1 MKVDYKTKYLKYK
14 RKYLKYKKNI
24 FNSRISGG
32 SDGEW
37 YTFEGEG
44 IEEGIEYNNNQGRF
58 RRKIYPNYY
67 QYGLWNNDTKEIVW
81 DLDYYDEGWGN
92 EEEEEGGDGE
102 YNEDEYGREWD
113 GEEWGEGD
121 EEEEGGDGEYN
132 EDEYGREGDGEEW
145 GEGNGEEWGEEGV
158 DEEYNEDEY
167 NEDEYNE
174 GEGDGEEW
182 GYEGEEEGGDGE
194 DEEDYKAGN
203 WGLGYDGPPSPSSS
217 SEGSHYDYEE
227 EWPPSDLSGVGAET
241 VQFPEDEFKSTLEI
255 PRLGKN
261 IHPDIKTMGL
271 EYETKLLVVGADP
284 SNYFEKISYTLR
296 NNNETDKNKYSLEGY
311 HSRNLDID
319 DAVFEPN
326 TTYAIEF
333 IYGVFQHLQEAVSCL
348 KHFKDTIKKALEADK
363 PTLEIVNKCGEI
375 VELPIVK
382 IDKFEDLSEQ
392 NNLYT
397 NCYLEDNIREPGVAV
412 YWGPHI
418 NIFARSQIT
427 IGITLETTNK
437 LFSFILSRELDFIN
451 GNRRNNFRILR
462 VQMAS
467 YILYHKLFSDPPDD
481 LEVNI
486 ICFEIIYIIVNQ
498 IHAKNMKHEYLKQFI
513 SIKPRTNI
521 GCLVSQLD
529 ENQQIIF
536 NEWWD
541 ENALFL
547 NNYITKTKGIIFNED
562 QPENN
567 ISKKIIYS
575 YDSLIYYAPMNE
587 EWLQEYKYNDIFS
600 IEEVYVIEGDSL
612 PKLHVKWDEENEV
625 PVFGSSN
632 IPSGFSSLN
641 VLEWYHPLHQEGE
654 TYNILEIRELE
665 MFDGNN
671 VLPLDHIDTGFQEF
685 IYQIQKIARYK
696 QINLFG
702 YRDYYE
708 DNFDNYLKSLNED
721 QNEEISNIIDY
732 IKNIDAYFL

>member
-1 MKVDYKTKYLKYK
+1 MKVDYKKKYLKYK
-14 RKYLKYKKNI
+14 KKYLKYKKNI
-24 FNSRISGG
+24 LNSRISGG
-32 SDGEW
+32 GDGEW
-37 YTFEGEG
+37 HKVDFDD
-44 IEEGIEYNNNQGRF
+44 IEEGIEYNHNQGIF
-58 RRKIYPNYY
+58 RRGNYDKNDY
-67 QYGLWNNDTKEIVW
+67 QYGVWNDDTSEIVW

-102 YNEDEYGREWD
+102 YNEDEYNED
-113 GEEWGEGD
+113 
-121 EEEEGGDGEYN
+121 EYN

-145 GEGNGEEWGEEGV
+145 GEGDGKEWGEGDGEEWGEEGV

-167 NEDEYNE
+167 NE

-182 GYEGEEEGGDGE
+182 GEGDGEGGDGE
-194 DEEDYKAGN
+194 DEEDYEAGN
-203 WGLGYDGPPSPSSS
+203 WELGYDGSPSSS
-217 SEGSHYDYEE
+217 SSPSPEVYHYDEE
-227 EWPPSDLSGVGAET
+227 IWPPSDLDGVGAET
-241 VQFPEDEFKSTLEI
+241 VQFPEDEFKSTLVI

-261 IHPDIKTMGL
+261 IHPHIKTMGL

-296 NNNETDKNKYSLEGY
+296 NNNKTDKNKYSLEGY

-326 TTYAIEF
+326 TKYAIEF

-348 KHFKDTIKKALEADK
+348 KHFKNTIKKALEADK

-375 VELPIVK
+375 LELPIVK
-382 IDKFEDLSEQ
+382 IDKFKDLSEQ

-397 NCYLEDNIREPGVAV
+397 NCYLNNNISEPGVAV

-437 LFSFILSRELDFIN
+437 LFAFILSRELDFIN

-467 YILYHKLFSDPPDD
+467 YILFHKLFSDPPDD
-481 LEVNI
+481 LKVNI
-486 ICFEIIYIIVNQ
+486 ICFEIIYIIVNK
-498 IHAKNMKHEYLKQFI
+498 IHARVMKNTEYLKQFI

-521 GCLVSQLD
+521 SCLVSQLD
-529 ENQQIIF
+529 KNQQIIF

-541 ENALFL
+541 ENAPFL

-612 PKLHVKWDEENEV
+612 PKLHVKWDEENKV

-632 IPSGFSSLN
+632 IPSGFSSLD

-671 VLPLDHIDTGFQEF
+671 VIPLDHIDTEFKEF
-685 IYQIQKIARYK
+685 IYQIEIIARSHL
-696 QINLFG
+696 INLFG
-702 YRDYYE
+702 NMDYYE